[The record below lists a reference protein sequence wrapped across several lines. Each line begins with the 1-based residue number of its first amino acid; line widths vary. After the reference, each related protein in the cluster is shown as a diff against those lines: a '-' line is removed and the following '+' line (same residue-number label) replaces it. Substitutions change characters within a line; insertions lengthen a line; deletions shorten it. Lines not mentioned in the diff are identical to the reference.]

1 MGLSLVKELSGSVM
15 WGPKMKE
22 LEPFDYTNE
31 ELDALLKRAK
41 DQIEDKDYRILE
53 AMVESLKEI
62 KDSVHQD
69 KIPGRQQ
76 LQEMLSVFL
85 KGSKKGK

>member
-1 MGLSLVKELSGSVM
+1 
-15 WGPKMKE
+15 MKE
-22 LEPFDYTNE
+22 LQPFDYTNE
-31 ELDALLKRAK
+31 QLDALLKRAK

-62 KDSVHQD
+62 KDSVDQD

-76 LQEMLSVFL
+76 LQEMLRVFL

>member
-1 MGLSLVKELSGSVM
+1 
-15 WGPKMKE
+15 MKE
-22 LEPFDYTNE
+22 LEPFDYTDE

-41 DQIEDKDYRILE
+41 DQIEDKDYRLLE

-62 KDSVHQD
+62 KGSVHDD
-69 KIPGRQQ
+69 KIPGRRQ
-76 LQEMLSVFL
+76 LQEMLNVFI

>member
-1 MGLSLVKELSGSVM
+1 
-15 WGPKMKE
+15 MKE

-41 DQIEDKDYRILE
+41 DQIEDDDYRVLK

-62 KDSVHQD
+62 RGSVHDD
-69 KIPGRQQ
+69 KIPGRGQ
-76 LQEMLSVFL
+76 LQEMLRVFL
-85 KGSKKGK
+85 KGSKQGK

>member
-1 MGLSLVKELSGSVM
+1 
-15 WGPKMKE
+15 MKE

-31 ELDALLKRAK
+31 ELDTLLKRAK
-41 DQIEDKDYRILE
+41 AQIKDKDYRILE

-62 KDSVHQD
+62 KDSVDQD

-76 LQEMLSVFL
+76 LQEMLRVFL

>member
-1 MGLSLVKELSGSVM
+1 
-15 WGPKMKE
+15 MKE
-22 LEPFDYTNE
+22 LEPFDYTND

-41 DQIEDKDYRILE
+41 EQIEDEDYRVLE

-62 KDSVHQD
+62 RGSVHED
-69 KIPGRQQ
+69 KIPGRGQ

>member
-1 MGLSLVKELSGSVM
+1 
-15 WGPKMKE
+15 MKE

-41 DQIEDKDYRILE
+41 GQIEDKDYRILE

-62 KDSVHQD
+62 KDSVDQD
-69 KIPGRQQ
+69 KIPGREQ
-76 LQEMLSVFL
+76 LQEMLRVFL

>member
-1 MGLSLVKELSGSVM
+1 
-15 WGPKMKE
+15 MKE

-31 ELDALLKRAK
+31 DLDALLKRAK
-41 DQIEDKDYRILE
+41 DQIEDKDYRMLE
-53 AMVESLKEI
+53 AMVVSLKEI

-69 KIPGRQQ
+69 KIPGRRQ

-85 KGSKKGK
+85 KESKKEK

>member
-1 MGLSLVKELSGSVM
+1 
-15 WGPKMKE
+15 MKE

>member
-1 MGLSLVKELSGSVM
+1 
-15 WGPKMKE
+15 MKD
-22 LEPFDYTNE
+22 LEPFDYTDE

-41 DQIEDKDYRILE
+41 DQIEDKDYRLLE

-62 KDSVHQD
+62 RGSVHEG
-69 KIPGRQQ
+69 KIPARGQ

>member
-1 MGLSLVKELSGSVM
+1 
-15 WGPKMKE
+15 MKE

-41 DQIEDKDYRILE
+41 DQIEDKDYRVLK

-62 KDSVHQD
+62 KDSVDKD

-85 KGSKKGK
+85 KGSKKKK

>member
-1 MGLSLVKELSGSVM
+1 
-15 WGPKMKE
+15 MKE

-41 DQIEDKDYRILE
+41 DQIEDEDYQVLK
-53 AMVESLKEI
+53 AMVVSLKEI
-62 KDSVHQD
+62 KGSVHDD
-69 KIPGRQQ
+69 KIPGRRQ

>member
-1 MGLSLVKELSGSVM
+1 
-15 WGPKMKE
+15 MKA
-22 LEPFDYTNE
+22 LEPFDYTDD

-41 DQIEDKDYRILE
+41 DQIEDKDYRVLE
-53 AMVESLKEI
+53 AMMESLKEI
-62 KDSVHQD
+62 RGSVHGD
-69 KIPGRQQ
+69 KIPGRQK

>member
-1 MGLSLVKELSGSVM
+1 
-15 WGPKMKE
+15 MKE

-41 DQIEDKDYRILE
+41 DQIEDEDYRVLK

-62 KDSVHQD
+62 RGSVHED
-69 KIPGRQQ
+69 KIPGRRQ
-76 LQEMLSVFL
+76 LQEMLSMFL